1 MFFMVLRANVRI
13 IFELSKKSGRKV
25 MFFGK
30 LCYFCIRFLNF
41 YAMNQ
46 VTLFIFAVL
55 AIVVVLVVF
64 SYLHKRHVEYKMVDI
79 ENAVRSAYSEGVTSV
94 EKEALVKA
102 VKKYFHCSSKE
113 AHYIIGVA
121 RRKKIIDIAV
131 GKVSL
136 HQDS

>member
-1 MFFMVLRANVRI
+1 MML
-13 IFELSKKSGRKV
+13 
-25 MFFGK
+25 FGK

-64 SYLHKRHVEYKMVDI
+64 SYLHKRHVEYKMVVI
-79 ENAVRSAYSEGVTSV
+79 ENAYSEGVTSV

>member
-1 MFFMVLRANVRI
+1 MLFLHQI
-13 IFELSKKSGRKV
+13 IKF
-25 MFFGK
+25 
-30 LCYFCIRFLNF
+30 LCHEPSYII
-41 YAMNQ
+41 Y
-46 VTLFIFAVL
+46 FAVL

>member
-1 MFFMVLRANVRI
+1 MSNSNLI
-13 IFELSKKSGRKV
+13 L
-25 MFFGK
+25 
-30 LCYFCIRFLNF
+30 L
-41 YAMNQ
+41 
-46 VTLFIFAVL
+46 
-55 AIVVVLVVF
+55 VVLVVVFAIIVF

-113 AHYIIGVA
+113 AHYIIGGA

>member
-30 LCYFCIRFLNF
+30 LCYFCIRLLNF

-79 ENAVRSAYSEGVTSV
+79 ENAVRSA
-94 EKEALVKA
+94 
-102 VKKYFHCSSKE
+102 
-113 AHYIIGVA
+113 
-121 RRKKIIDIAV
+121 
-131 GKVSL
+131 
-136 HQDS
+136 

>member
-1 MFFMVLRANVRI
+1 MG
-13 IFELSKKSGRKV
+13 ELLTESLYH
-25 MFFGK
+25 F
-30 LCYFCIRFLNF
+30 
-41 YAMNQ
+41 
-46 VTLFIFAVL
+46 TLFISLTNSSLCSTPLKFFITSILLSKSIKSIIAVS